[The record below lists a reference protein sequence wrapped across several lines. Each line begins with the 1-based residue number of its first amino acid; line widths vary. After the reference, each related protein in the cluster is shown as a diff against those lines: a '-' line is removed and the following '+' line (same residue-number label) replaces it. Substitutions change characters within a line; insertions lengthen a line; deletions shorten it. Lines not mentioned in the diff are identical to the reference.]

1 MKNIINNI
9 KNNKKISIFIV
20 IIFVVI
26 ILLLC
31 NFAFTTSKEKKDKPI
46 NYNKIEQKSNEPSN
60 TPETILTKENN
71 NEKNI
76 SNIEQN
82 DKTSKKKE
90 ESNINQIEQKDNQK
104 SSNTTVNNKST
115 ISTNKES
122 NSSSSAQSSKPEA
135 SKPETSKPEASKP
148 ETSKPEASKPEA
160 SKPEASK
167 PEKSYPLTL
176 QQIKEY
182 AKKYIQSRGFIYD
195 ESGTGYNAP
204 TEMYKGDSADMIY
217 MQLKENIDFMIDID
231 QLDPTQG
238 GMGCVIVDQ
247 GDYIEIRIVY

>member
-31 NFAFTTSKEKKDKPI
+31 NFAFTTSKEKKDKTI

-122 NSSSSAQSSKPEA
+122 NSSSSAQS
-135 SKPETSKPEASKP
+135 
-148 ETSKPEASKPEA
+148 SKPEA

>member
-148 ETSKPEASKPEA
+148 E
-160 SKPEASK
+160 ASK

>member
-31 NFAFTTSKEKKDKPI
+31 NFAFTTSKEKKDKTI

-148 ETSKPEASKPEA
+148 E
-160 SKPEASK
+160 ASK

>member
-31 NFAFTTSKEKKDKPI
+31 NFAFTTSKEKKDKTI

-135 SKPETSKPEASKP
+135 SKPETSKPE
-148 ETSKPEASKPEA
+148 TSKPEA

>member
-31 NFAFTTSKEKKDKPI
+31 NFAFTASKEKKDKTI

-76 SNIEQN
+76 SNIKQD

-122 NSSSSAQSSKPEA
+122 NSSSSAQSSKPE
-135 SKPETSKPEASKP
+135 T
-148 ETSKPEASKPEA
+148 

>member
-31 NFAFTTSKEKKDKPI
+31 NFAFTASKEKKDKTI

-76 SNIEQN
+76 SNIKQD

-122 NSSSSAQSSKPEA
+122 NSSSSAQSSKPET
-135 SKPETSKPEASKP
+135 SKPET
-148 ETSKPEASKPEA
+148 
-160 SKPEASK
+160 SK

>member
-31 NFAFTTSKEKKDKPI
+31 NFAFTTSKEKKDKTI

-148 ETSKPEASKPEA
+148 EKR
-160 SKPEASK
+160 
-167 PEKSYPLTL
+167 YPLTL